1 MTVEPKLR
9 IGVSDGE
16 IMALIK
22 CSECGKDV
30 SDKAASCPGCG
41 NPIAVPEAMVDTPNK
56 VSTEEISQ
64 MRKSPKWILSNIF
77 GFDSGSA
84 IIFFIISIVVLL
96 INSA

>member
-1 MTVEPKLR
+1 
-9 IGVSDGE
+9 
-16 IMALIK
+16 MALIK

>member
-1 MTVEPKLR
+1 M
-9 IGVSDGE
+9 SDGE

-77 GFDSGSA
+77 GFDSFLYA
-84 IIFFIISIVVLL
+84 Y
-96 INSA
+96 INSACCFFMIDDKRFKL